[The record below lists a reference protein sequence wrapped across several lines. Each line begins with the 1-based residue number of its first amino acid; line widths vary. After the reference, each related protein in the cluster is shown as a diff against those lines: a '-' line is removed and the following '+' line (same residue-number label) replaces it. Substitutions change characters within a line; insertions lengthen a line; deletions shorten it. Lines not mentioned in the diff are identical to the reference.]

1 MPVCAKIPC
10 NIKELPENRMFHA
23 RDCKTGSLF
32 DKWAH
37 MGPKRRKL
45 LDDSWA
51 GLFRKEILPELPV
64 EKLAPAFHEVNG
76 RPTKEM
82 YTTLGALIFQQMLDL
97 TDEETVEQLAFNVMW
112 HFALDLDG
120 ESDAAKYICPR
131 TLWTMRGILTKKE
144 LDTALFSHVTDKLA
158 KIFSVD
164 TRTQRLDSVHIFSN
178 MAHLGRIRIFVRV
191 ITRFLVN
198 LKRHHRDLFE
208 SLDGSF
214 SERYLTRKG
223 QGVFSMVK
231 PSETDRTLSR
241 LATDLFDLLRRFS
254 DDKDVSEMSSYQQM
268 SRVLSEQCTVESA
281 GESGGRGG
289 RRPPG
294 EVRSDSL
301 QNPSDPDATYCG
313 HKGQGYQAQVM
324 ETCIPAAG
332 ANGEKGP
339 GLSLITHVAV
349 EPAHASDANA
359 LIPAIEDAKERG
371 LGPTEV
377 LADSLYGSEKNVA
390 AAAAMG
396 TEVVA
401 PVPGGEKT
409 SKSARLSEFALTEA
423 GGIERCPMGHAPI
436 EDAPRGNHREVVFS
450 VEHCFGCP
458 RRKDCPVKS
467 VRNGYGFSYD
477 KKQVKL
483 ARRRARERTAQ
494 FRDRYRFRAGVEATF
509 SALDRLTG
517 VKHLR
522 VRGMPAVR
530 FAVVLKVL
538 GLNLLRAATVRRP
551 ENGEGPAPSPA
562 NPRILDGIVSVH
574 AQFMHLVRSVVNQ
587 LVSFLVPAR
596 FWAATAA

>member
-1 MPVCAKIPC
+1 
-10 NIKELPENRMFHA
+10 MFHA

-32 DKWAH
+32 DKWAY

-131 TLWTMRGILTKKE
+131 TLWTMRGILTRKE

-164 TRTQRLDSVHIFSN
+164 IRTQRLDSVHIFSN

-208 SLDGSF
+208 SLDGFF

-231 PSETDRTLSR
+231 PSETDRTLSG
-241 LATDLFDLLRRFS
+241 LATDLFDLLRRFA
-254 DDKDVSEMSSYQQM
+254 DDKNVSEMSSYQQM

-281 GESGGRGG
+281 GENGGRVSVK
-289 RRPPG
+289 PPG

-324 ETCIPAAG
+324 ETYIPAAG
-332 ANGEKGP
+332 ADGEKEA

-349 EPAHASDANA
+349 EPAHTSDANA
-359 LIPAIEDAKERG
+359 LIPAIEDANERG

-401 PVPGGEKT
+401 PVPGGEKK
-409 SKSARLSEFALTEA
+409 SKSARLSEFALTDE
-423 GGIERCPMGHAPI
+423 GGIANCPMGHAPI
-436 EDAPRGNHREVVFS
+436 EDAARGNHREVVFS
-450 VEHCFGCP
+450 VEHCLGCP

-467 VRNGYGFSYD
+467 VRKGYGFSYD
-477 KKQVKL
+477 RKQVKM
-483 ARRRARERTAQ
+483 ARRRARERTET
-494 FRDRYRFRAGVEATF
+494 FRDRYRFRAGIEATF
-509 SALDRLTG
+509 SALDRRTG

-538 GLNLLRAATVRRP
+538 GLNLLRAAAARRP
-551 ENGEGPAPSPA
+551 ENGEGPAPAPA
-562 NPRILDGIVSVH
+562 YPRILDGIVSVH
-574 AQFMHLVRSVVNQ
+574 GKLVLWVRSVINY
-587 LVSFLVPAR
+587 LVFGPIPALSPVGR
-596 FWAATAA
+596 AA

>member
-1 MPVCAKIPC
+1 
-10 NIKELPENRMFHA
+10 MFHA

-32 DKWAH
+32 DKWAY

-51 GLFRKEILPELPV
+51 GLFRREILPELPV
-64 EKLAPAFHEVNG
+64 EKLASAFDEVNG

-97 TDEETVEQLAFNVMW
+97 NDEETVRQLAFNVMW

-131 TLWTMRGILTKKE
+131 TLWTMRGILTRKE
-144 LDTALFSHVTDKLA
+144 LDTTLFSHVTDKLA
-158 KIFSVD
+158 HVFSVD
-164 TRTQRLDSVHIFSN
+164 TKNQRLDSVHIFSN
-178 MAHLGRIRIFVRV
+178 MRHLGRIGIFVRV
-191 ITRFLVN
+191 IRAFLLN
-198 LKRHHRDLFE
+198 LKRHHRDLFTL
-208 SLDGSF
+208 LDGSF

-241 LATDLFDLLRRFS
+241 LASDLFDLLRRFA
-254 DDKDVSEMSSYQQM
+254 DDKVVSGMSSYKQM
-268 SRVLSEQCTVESA
+268 SRVLSEQCTVESV
-281 GESGGRGG
+281 GESGGRGTVK
-289 RRPPG
+289 PPG

-332 ANGEKGP
+332 AADGGKGP

-359 LIPAIEDAKERG
+359 LIPAIEDANERG

-401 PVPGGEKT
+401 PVPGGEKK

-423 GGIERCPMGHAPI
+423 GGIKMCPAGHTPV
-436 EDAPRGNHREVVFS
+436 EDVPRGNHREAVFA

-458 RRKDCPVKS
+458 RRKECPVKS

-477 KKQVKL
+477 RKQVKM
-483 ARRRARERTAQ
+483 ARRRAREKTPA
-494 FRDRYRFRAGVEATF
+494 FRDRYRFRAGIEATF

-538 GLNLLRAATVRRP
+538 GLNLLRAAAARRP
-551 ENGEGPAPSPA
+551 KNGEGPAPAPA
-562 NPRILDGIVSVH
+562 YPRILDGIVSVH
-574 AQFMHLVRSVVNQ
+574 GKFVHLVRSVINN
-587 LVSFLVPAR
+587 LAFGPVPELSPEVR
-596 FWAATAA
+596 AA